1 MVKVEINID
10 MVYQKLDRLCGEVS
24 KVRERMTAVET
35 SLDNYKEYQL
45 NHDAH
50 KYRNNIAL
58 IAIMGVVLTA
68 VNVFI

>member
-35 SLDNYKEYQL
+35 SLDNYKTYQM
-45 NHDAH
+45 NHDTH
-50 KYRNNIAL
+50 KYRNNVAL
-58 IAIMGVVLTA
+58 IAIIGIVLTA
-68 VNVFI
+68 VNIFI

>member
-1 MVKVEINID
+1 MVKIEIDIN
-10 MVYQKLDRLCGEVS
+10 MVYHKLDRLCGEVS

-35 SLDNYKEYQL
+35 RLEDYKTYQM

-58 IAIMGVVLTA
+58 IAIIGVVLTA
-68 VNVFI
+68 VNIFI